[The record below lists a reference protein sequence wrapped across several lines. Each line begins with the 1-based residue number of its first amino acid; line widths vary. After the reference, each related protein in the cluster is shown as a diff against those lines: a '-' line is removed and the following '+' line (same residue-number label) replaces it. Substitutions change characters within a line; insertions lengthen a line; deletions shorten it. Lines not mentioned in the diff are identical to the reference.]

1 MGLRLSGATACWGF
15 YGKALFESILGW
27 NGVGFSVCYFMK
39 AFLFKF
45 LMLGL
50 LVPVTAAMANPDFNG
65 RWRLDVERSSAL
77 DGWTAMDLV
86 LAVDGSKVSIEHDMR
101 WRTSRVVESNVVDT
115 KERVEI
121 LNFFRIDQRHMAV
134 YAPKKSAVPVR
145 ARWLDKGKT
154 LKVETTVPVE
164 VSQGNAKIRIYCE
177 YRLGV
182 GGDTLTLLEL
192 HSTRNN
198 PLVYRFRK
206 LSSDDTSRP

>member
-1 MGLRLSGATACWGF
+1 M
-15 YGKALFESILGW
+15 KALP
-27 NGVGFSVCYFMK
+27 
-39 AFLFKF
+39 FKF
-45 LMLGL
+45 LMLSL
-50 LVPVTAAMANPDFNG
+50 VVPVTVAVANPDFNG

-86 LAVDGSKVSIEHDMR
+86 LKVDGANVSIEHDMR
-101 WRTSRVVESNVVDT
+101 WRTSRVVETNVVNT

-121 LNFFRIDQRHMAV
+121 SNFFRVDQRHMAV
-134 YAPKKSAVPVR
+134 YAPKKSATPVR
-145 ARWLDKGKT
+145 ASWLDRNKT
-154 LKVETTVPVE
+154 LRVEATVPVE
-164 VSQGNAKIRIYCE
+164 VSQGDAKIRIYCE

-182 GGDTLTLLEL
+182 GGETLTLMEL